1 MKAITQAIQVML
13 APVKEIYDDAV
24 PELDPERMHA
34 VSDPEEYLRPEPDV
48 VLEATG
54 GLLCHQRLLLGY
66 YEPMGETGKI
76 VLCAGNLKD
85 FFWGLMKKGF
95 NDGLRFRKSDF
106 NAAASLVAY
115 KTYYHELFHYDA
127 DVIKSLFGSQYDCDK
142 EEALAVAHSYRSL
155 SAARKSYQ
163 QSMNP
168 ELFSHLMDHAFRY
181 TSPGYRDWRN
191 VNDDQ
196 AFKRALLRYINPA
209 NSNRLANNGVPME
222 DLLYGMLGSVKAGTA
237 LIEETVI

>member
-85 FFWGLMKKGF
+85 FFLGPHEKGLQ
-95 NDGLRFRKSDF
+95 RW
-106 NAAASLVAY
+106 AS
-115 KTYYHELFHYDA
+115 F
-127 DVIKSLFGSQYDCDK
+127 Q
-142 EEALAVAHSYRSL
+142 EE
-155 SAARKSYQ
+155 
-163 QSMNP
+163 
-168 ELFSHLMDHAFRY
+168 
-181 TSPGYRDWRN
+181 
-191 VNDDQ
+191 
-196 AFKRALLRYINPA
+196 
-209 NSNRLANNGVPME
+209 
-222 DLLYGMLGSVKAGTA
+222 
-237 LIEETVI
+237 